1 MAKRKF
7 DMTKNGRDRF
17 FRVNLY
23 GSKGSLGMPTQFGA
37 ISLYIDRAERTLS
50 LSDGSI
56 ITSVSL
62 DRVKD
67 ILKEI
72 GET

>member
-7 DMTKNGRDRF
+7 DITKNGRDRF
-17 FRVNLY
+17 FKANLY
-23 GSKGSLGMPTQFGA
+23 GSKGSLGVPTKFGA
-37 ISLYIDRAERTLS
+37 ISLYIDRAERTFS
-50 LSDGSI
+50 LSDGDI
-56 ITSVSL
+56 IVSVSL
-62 DRVKD
+62 DKVTD